1 MAFLNQH
8 SPETPRLP
16 TDLCIVI
23 RADRLL
29 IRWQAGTPC
38 LPLRSELGGLQ
49 EGGGGATEL
58 CLGSLGA
65 GACWAA
71 ALPQEDETPAP
82 AGLEWCELRAVTAL
96 LQEDAFQA
104 ISCARELLWW
114 ERRNRFCGCCG
125 QPTQPSRTERAL
137 VCQACKTTVYPV
149 IAPAVIVAITRGD
162 TLLLAH
168 NKNFRPGLHSLI
180 AGFVDPGET
189 LEQCVTREA
198 HEETGVCI
206 RNPRYLGSQPWP
218 YPNSLMLGF
227 HAEHESGE
235 IAVDGVEIEHA
246 AWFRRD
252 ALPEIP
258 SKGTVARR
266 IIDVWLRG
274 EL

>member
-1 MAFLNQH
+1 MPFLNQH
-8 SPETPRLP
+8 SPDTPRQP
-16 TDLCIVI
+16 GDRCIVI
-23 RADRLL
+23 RADKLL
-29 IRWQAGTPC
+29 IHWQEGTPC
-38 LPLRSELGGLQ
+38 LPLRSEMGGLQ
-49 EGGGGATEL
+49 EALGGGGEL
-58 CLGSLGA
+58 CLGSLGKE
-65 GACWAA
+65 ACWAA
-71 ALPQEDETPAP
+71 SLPPGDETEAP
-82 AGLEWCELRAVTAL
+82 AGLEWCELRAVTPL
-96 LQEDAFQA
+96 LQEDQFQA

-137 VCQACKTTVYPV
+137 VCQACRTTVYPV

-162 TLLLAH
+162 ELLLAH
-168 NKNFRPGLHSLI
+168 NRNFRPGLHSLI

-189 LEQCVTREA
+189 LEQCVMREA
-198 HEETGVCI
+198 FEETGV
-206 RNPRYLGSQPWP
+206 RVRSPRYLVSQPWP

-227 HAEHESGE
+227 HAGHESGE

-266 IIDVWLRG
+266 IIDAWLRG